1 MTSPASAD
9 PAALA
14 NEKYVSL
21 ATRKKNGHAVSTP
34 VWIAALPDGAL
45 GFTTELASGK
55 VKRIRNFADVTLQA
69 CNSRGALKDGTTAV
83 PATATVLTDADAA
96 PVEAAI
102 AAKYGFMF
110 TLINSASAIGRFV
123 RRKPKAPSAAI
134 RLELG

>member
-1 MTSPASAD
+1 MTPSAND
-9 PAALA
+9 
-14 NEKYVSL
+14 
-21 ATRKKNGHAVSTP
+21 
-34 VWIAALPDGAL
+34 IA
-45 GFTTELASGK
+45 
-55 VKRIRNFADVTLQA
+55 R
-69 CNSRGALKDGTTAV
+69 LKDGTTAV

-110 TLINSASAIGRFV
+110 TLVNSASAIGRIV